1 MRSILYKLTR
11 IYPTVNYFHLT
22 MFLFRVI
29 VSLELIIV
37 HGLKKTGIGASE
49 AELIPNPLHISQHLN
64 EYFVIGVNLI
74 APVFII
80 IGLLTRLAIIPVLAV
95 ILTGLFVLPWND
107 ALLVNDVPFIYSAV
121 FLLILILGPG
131 KYSIDYFI
139 NKSQQL

>member
-11 IYPTVNYFHLT
+11 IYPTANYFHLT

-37 HGLKKTGIGASE
+37 HGLKKAGIGVAE
-49 AELIPNPLHISQHLN
+49 VELIPNPLHLPQHLN
-64 EYFVIGVNLI
+64 EYLAIGVNLI
-74 APVFII
+74 APAFII

-95 ILTGLFVLPWND
+95 ILTDFFVLPWND
-107 ALLVNDVPFIYSAV
+107 ALLVNDVPFIYSAI

-139 NKSQQL
+139 NKNQQL